1 MLRQTSEHAAQAV
14 DGAQFGRGPLFRPRR
29 LIFGQGRLFRRRR
42 VIAAPHS
49 SRDSS
54 SRRASAPRMRGL
66 MEKAW
71 GGQFYGRHRPPC
83 VTYMHAHVHIPTV
96 SLHTLPATHFS
107 HFRLVTWITG
117 GMSIKERMAALQS
130 ASGTASAPEGR
141 QGKVLHAGWLYKAGV
156 FGAKNKRYCVL
167 YDDQQLTWYDDEAKT
182 KYKGGCR
189 LKGASASIN
198 GGLLEVSADSK
209 SSFKHDE
216 EAVLIAWCSRLSAAI
231 AGAPQPSGTLDD
243 APSEPAR
250 LHTYT
255 PGPGPEPAPAPVARE
270 GSTQSWI
277 AAGFATGP
285 PRLEPALSP
294 TPSLSPAPVVENVVL
309 HAGAPCLTQLAE
321 LAGRLQKLA
330 GDPAATPQIDAEAS
344 QQALAAQLEEIAHS
358 VERSALRLEL
368 AHFEQLVGRL
378 ERLGGGST
386 SGGGQAP
393 GTPPQTHLTALTYG
407 DFMVTG
413 ADPKLYSHV
422 GQLESLV
429 SRLATLAA

>member
-1 MLRQTSEHAAQAV
+1 M
-14 DGAQFGRGPLFRPRR
+14 
-29 LIFGQGRLFRRRR
+29 
-42 VIAAPHS
+42 
-49 SRDSS
+49 
-54 SRRASAPRMRGL
+54 
-66 MEKAW
+66 
-71 GGQFYGRHRPPC
+71 
-83 VTYMHAHVHIPTV
+83 
-96 SLHTLPATHFS
+96 SLHTLPAALLTLPS
-107 HFRLVTWITG
+107 RRLITG

-386 SGGGQAP
+386 SGGGLAP

>member
-1 MLRQTSEHAAQAV
+1 
-14 DGAQFGRGPLFRPRR
+14 
-29 LIFGQGRLFRRRR
+29 
-42 VIAAPHS
+42 
-49 SRDSS
+49 
-54 SRRASAPRMRGL
+54 
-66 MEKAW
+66 
-71 GGQFYGRHRPPC
+71 
-83 VTYMHAHVHIPTV
+83 
-96 SLHTLPATHFS
+96 
-107 HFRLVTWITG
+107 
-117 GMSIKERMAALQS
+117 MAALQS

-141 QGKVLHAGWLYKAGV
+141 QGNILHAGWLYKAGV

-198 GGLLEVSADSK
+198 GGLLEVSAESK

-216 EAVLIAWCSRLSAAI
+216 EAVLMAWCSRLSAAI

-243 APSEPAR
+243 APSLPRASEPAR

-255 PGPGPEPAPAPVARE
+255 PGPGPEPAPAPVARQ
-270 GSTQSWI
+270 GSKTTQSWI

-285 PRLEPALSP
+285 HRPEPALSP
-294 TPSLSPAPVVENVVL
+294 APSLSPAPVVESVVL

-321 LAGRLQKLA
+321 LAGGGRLQKLA

-344 QQALAAQLEEIAHS
+344 QQALAVQLEEIAHS

-386 SGGGQAP
+386 SGGGLAP
-393 GTPPQTHLTALTYG
+393 GTPSQMHLTALTYG

-422 GQLESLV
+422 GQLENLV